1 MLEEVIKLYRFAGIS
16 PEQFFTEAR
25 SHREAVVAADQRM
38 VIRCFRDDFSGF
50 VHDGFHVTPPIQR
63 AISAA
68 AMMRNLSNL
77 MQAPGV
83 PTHDDHGFRIRHAPP
98 RAPPYVYQLA

>member
-38 VIRCFRDDFSGF
+38 VSLSKLFAQIAM
-50 VHDGFHVTPPIQR
+50 HDR
-63 AISAA
+63 ARAA
-68 AMMRNLSNL
+68 DYAMG
-77 MQAPGV
+77 A
-83 PTHDDHGFRIRHAPP
+83 
-98 RAPPYVYQLA
+98 